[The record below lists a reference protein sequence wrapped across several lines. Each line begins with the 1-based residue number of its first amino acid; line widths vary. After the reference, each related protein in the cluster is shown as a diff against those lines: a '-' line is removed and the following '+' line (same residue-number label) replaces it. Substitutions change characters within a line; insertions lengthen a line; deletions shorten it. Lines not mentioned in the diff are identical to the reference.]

1 MIHLAEKGVKSQ
13 QQSTQSN
20 GTGRKDG
27 IKEPNLLRAATLRIQ
42 ALLLACMMLS
52 GITGCMDRGTKPEAL
67 PLEDSTAVDSIES
80 DSIVDMVESEPM
92 PSAADELFDDFFF
105 NYAASRKVQKERTHF
120 PLPVITYGKR
130 SVMQAE
136 QWKRE
141 NFFMVQ
147 GYYILVF
154 NKATQ
159 LELMKDTAVGNVIV
173 ERIAMAREKVTRWYF
188 ARERGLWKLDSID
201 HISLRQ
207 YPDEHF
213 MRFYNRF
220 VNDSLFQQQSLA
232 EVISFTG
239 PDPDDDFSTMTGDI
253 MPEQWPMFKPWLPS
267 GTLYNIRYGKA
278 PYPVSG
284 VRFFF
289 IRGIANGL
297 QTDLVFT
304 RKEKTWR
311 LKKVTM

>member
-1 MIHLAEKGVKSQ
+1 MITRPLRTAALYL
-13 QQSTQSN
+13 QS
-20 GTGRKDG
+20 
-27 IKEPNLLRAATLRIQ
+27 
-42 ALLLACMMLS
+42 LLLASLMLP

-67 PLEDSTAVDSIES
+67 PLEDGLATDSVETDSIAE
-80 DSIVDMVESEPM
+80 IVEEEPM

-105 NYAASRKVQKERTHF
+105 NYAASRKVQRERTHF
-120 PLPVITYGKR
+120 PLPVITYGKQ
-130 SVMQAE
+130 STLTAG
-136 QWKRE
+136 QWKFE
-141 NFFMVQ
+141 NFFMAQ
-147 GYYILVF
+147 GYYILIF

-173 ERIAMAREKVTRWYF
+173 ERIAMARERVTRWYF

-213 MRFYNRF
+213 VRFYHRF
-220 VNDSLFQQQSLA
+220 VNDSTFQQQSLA
-232 EVISFTG
+232 EEISFTG

-253 MPEQWPMFKPWLPS
+253 MPEQWPMFRPWLPS

-278 PYPVSG
+278 AYPVSG

-304 RKEKTWR
+304 RKGQTWR

>member
-1 MIHLAEKGVKSQ
+1 MMLSANNGLNSQ
-13 QQSTQSN
+13 QQSTPN
-20 GTGRKDG
+20 DG
-27 IKEPNLLRAATLRIQ
+27 AMSTEGKRMSYSLRTATLHAPVI
-42 ALLLACMMLS
+42 LLACIMLT
-52 GITGCMDRGTKPEAL
+52 GMTGCMDRGTKPEAL
-67 PLEDSTAVDSIES
+67 PLEDSIAVDSVEQ

-130 SVMQAE
+130 SEITSA

-154 NKATQ
+154 NKANQ
-159 LELMKDTAVGNVIV
+159 LELMKDTTVGNVIV
-173 ERIAMAREKVTRWYF
+173 ERIAMSREKVTRWYF

-207 YPDEHF
+207 YPDERF

-232 EVISFTG
+232 EEISFTG
-239 PDPDDDFSTMTGDI
+239 PDPDDDFSTMTGEI
-253 MPEQWPMFKPWLPS
+253 MPEQWPMFRPWLPS

-304 RKEKTWR
+304 RKGQSWH